1 MLPPIF
7 WTSRRLERNSN
18 FGECYG
24 RILGVFAEDAQ
35 DFALDAD
42 AGGGGVDG
50 GHLGVRGL
58 EADHGAFAIE
68 ALEGGIGAVDQG
80 DDDLSFAGGPGALDQ
95 DVVAGDDVLVTHGV
109 SADFEGEDFAVTDD
123 VRQGDALGG
132 LNGFDWLTGGN
143 SAHQGQAISALFAV
157 SGREDVYGTAAV
169 VGALQESLVLKIG
182 DVFVDG
188 GERTE
193 SQAAGDLL
201 VGGRVAILLSE
212 VRKEVDD
219 LFLPPRDCHG
229 HDCSE

>member
-1 MLPPIF
+1 MF
-7 WTSRRLERNSN
+7 
-18 FGECYG
+18 
-24 RILGVFAEDAQ
+24 
-35 DFALDAD
+35 
-42 AGGGGVDG
+42 
-50 GHLGVRGL
+50 
-58 EADHGAFAIE
+58 
-68 ALEGGIGAVDQG
+68 
-80 DDDLSFAGGPGALDQ
+80 
-95 DVVAGDDVLVTHGV
+95 VAHGV
-109 SADFEGEDFAVTDD
+109 PTNFKSEDFAVTDD
-123 VRQGDALGG
+123 VRQGDALCG
-132 LNGFDWLTGGN
+132 LNGFDWLTGGD
-143 SAHQGQAISALFAV
+143 SAHQGQAISALFVV
-157 SGREDVYGTAAV
+157 SRREDVDGTAAV